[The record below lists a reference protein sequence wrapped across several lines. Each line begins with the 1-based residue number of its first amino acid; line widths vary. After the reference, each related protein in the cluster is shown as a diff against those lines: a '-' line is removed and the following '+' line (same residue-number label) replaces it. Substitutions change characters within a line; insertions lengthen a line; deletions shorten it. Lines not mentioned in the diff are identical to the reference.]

1 MYRLICAAS
10 LAISASGC
18 AAVDD
23 SKKTITYDKALWK
36 YETAIRWVD
45 FGTANSLRRLE
56 DPSASTPDR
65 ETRQRVKV
73 TSYDVMNKNI
83 SEDRAEIKLT
93 VQIVYYNDAN
103 MKLSTI
109 IDKQV
114 WRYDPEIKDWY
125 ISTPLPPFK

>member
-1 MYRLICAAS
+1 
-10 LAISASGC
+10 
-18 AAVDD
+18 
-23 SKKTITYDKALWK
+23 
-36 YETAIRWVD
+36 
-45 FGTANSLRRLE
+45 
-56 DPSASTPDR
+56 
-65 ETRQRVKV
+65 
-73 TSYDVMNKNI
+73 MNKNI